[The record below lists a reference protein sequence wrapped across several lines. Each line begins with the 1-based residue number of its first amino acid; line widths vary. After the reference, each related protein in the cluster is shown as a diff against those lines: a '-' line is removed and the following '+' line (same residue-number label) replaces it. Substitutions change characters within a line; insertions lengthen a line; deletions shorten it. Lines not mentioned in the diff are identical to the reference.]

1 MYRFNPHSVL
11 LGQKRNKP
19 IVPLREPSPIEQQRQ
34 NQLQNK
40 RPLERVS
47 VSEETK
53 KQHKYQRD

>member
-40 RPLERVS
+40 RPLERVNIP
-47 VSEETK
+47 EESK